1 MKSDTR
7 NNTAG
12 KKPKSK
18 LYRNLCIPAI
28 IAVATAVMLTPY
40 FRFSAVEI
48 AKSGLFMDD
57 AYFYT
62 VLARNFRNL
71 GYLSLDGEMIT
82 NGVQPLWMAV
92 QILLGYIFPRV
103 DGVIIAAR
111 LSGVC
116 YVLFAFAL
124 IWLINRK
131 PSWGALTVIAAAS
144 FFIVLN
150 WEFHKWVLKGLETP
164 IALLMIVLTFLV
176 FDTYRKK
183 LLSAE
188 KRAFLP
194 MSILLGFLSA
204 MVFFART
211 DMFWIAVVI
220 FGWMLITERHISWN
234 IAAFSSIIAVL
245 VIPYLVFNLSTADG
259 LMPISGRVKLFY
271 LESSFPSFADYI
283 MANQWSGMFH
293 LFDRVF
299 AFTYL
304 PAGFYLRHLGILLL
318 IAFSFY
324 CLFKFRKER
333 FYPPWLNLLA
343 IAVLFHILFMHLIY
357 KELRD
362 YSAYYFAI
370 EALYFALF
378 LGFSSKALLERAKKT
393 STPRKL
399 LSKAFGMRVIA
410 IALLLWSAVDF
421 GGRLLKRDYS
431 EDVYWSERLEL
442 AGDISR
448 MVPVGEKVGAFW
460 PGLFAHF
467 SGRDIAPLDG
477 IIGSA
482 DYFENYVKLGREL
495 HYLRDKGIKYLAV
508 HLNRPLSD
516 VGQKDG
522 LDHWAGRG
530 EMLLR
535 KNKGFIRRQLSS
547 RVLDSSGRGWYL
559 FEIDFDYKINDH

>member
-48 AKSGLFMDD
+48 AKSGLFIDD

-71 GYLSLDGEMIT
+71 GHLTLDGEMIT
-82 NGVQPLWMAV
+82 NGVQPLWMGF
-92 QILLGYIFPRV
+92 QILLGYIFPNA
-103 DGVIIAAR
+103 DGVVLLAR
-111 LSGVC
+111 SSSVI
-116 YVLFAFAL
+116 YILFAFVL

-131 PSWGALTVIAAAS
+131 PGWGGLTVIAAVS

-150 WEFHKWVLKGLETP
+150 GEFHKWVLKGLETP

-211 DMFWIAVVI
+211 DMFWVAVVI
-220 FGWMLITERHISWN
+220 FGWMLITERRISWN

-245 VIPYLVFNLSTADG
+245 VIPYLFFNLSTADG

-271 LESSFPSFADYI
+271 LESTFPSFADYF
-283 MANQWSGMFH
+283 MANQWSGMFN
-293 LFDRVF
+293 LFDWVF
-299 AFTYL
+299 AFKYL
-304 PAGFYLRHLGILLL
+304 PGGIFPRYVL
-318 IAFSFY
+318 IFLAIGLSLYF
-324 CLFKFRKER
+324 LFRFRKEKI
-333 FYPPWLNLLA
+333 YPPWLNLLA
-343 IAVLFHILFMHLIY
+343 ATVLFHILFMHLVY

-362 YSAYYFAI
+362 YSAYYFAT
-370 EALYFALF
+370 EALYYALF
-378 LGFSSKALLERAKKT
+378 LGYSAKALLERASET
-393 STPRKL
+393 SSPRKL
-399 LSKAFGMRVIA
+399 LSKAFGMRVLAIA
-410 IALLLWSAVDF
+410 ILLWAAVDF
-421 GGRLLKRDYS
+421 SGRLVKRDIS
-431 EDVYWSERLEL
+431 EDSYWSGRLEL

-448 MVPVGEKVGAFW
+448 MVPEGEKVGAFW

-482 DYFENYVKLGREL
+482 DYFENYVKQGREL
-495 HYLRDKGIKYLAV
+495 H
-508 HLNRPLSD
+508 
-516 VGQKDG
+516 
-522 LDHWAGRG
+522 
-530 EMLLR
+530 
-535 KNKGFIRRQLSS
+535 
-547 RVLDSSGRGWYL
+547 
-559 FEIDFDYKINDH
+559 